1 MLPFVGPALN
11 LDHERAARVASARRY
26 EKKNHVGSEF
36 RGSELGEVGL
46 ADAHGFE
53 VRNAG
58 IERASEELGRKRWPL
73 SE

>member
-1 MLPFVGPALN
+1 MLVRVGLALN
-11 LDHERAARVASARRY
+11 FDDQRAARVASTRRF
-26 EKKNHVGSEF
+26 EKKNQVGAKF
-36 RGSELGEVGL
+36 RGSERGEVGL

-58 IERASEELGRKRWPL
+58 IERASEELGRERWPL